1 MLANQVDTDT
11 IQVLR
16 QLYKKEIKEFCKRLR
31 SSGVEMVIPPLFM
44 CPISLE
50 LFKDPVT
57 LCTGQ
62 TYDRPCIQ
70 KWLESGN
77 LTCPVTMQKLHDS
90 SMVPN
95 HTLRHLIDEWLCSN
109 TRADTNKI
117 SIDSIKKIC
126 ESDESTLENKIQVLE
141 KVDYLSQELPF
152 KNSCLIKLDFFGLLL
167 EQVFSN
173 NAQGSLR
180 FVEKSLFVA
189 LKLMPFSDL
198 ETLNIL
204 TQESKY
210 EVFLV
215 LFEKGSIC
223 IKKSLCFLLEAI
235 SSGLQTRS
243 LCEKLGKS
251 VVLSR
256 QIVRLIQQKSDHETV
271 EAGIRAL
278 SSLSSI
284 ERNRKN
290 LAIEGAVE
298 GLIDYLINADES
310 CKRNLAPMAM
320 STIEKLLVVE
330 SVKDVVINHAFGI
343 KAIVKMV
350 FRVSEH
356 DGSECAINSLLIIC
370 SSSEN
375 GREKAIVDG
384 VLTQLLLLLQSQSN
398 GRTKT
403 KARMLLKLL
412 RSMWNEDLNNA
423 I

>member
-1 MLANQVDTDT
+1 M
-11 IQVLR
+11 
-16 QLYKKEIKEFCKRLR
+16 K
-31 SSGVEMVIPPLFM
+31 GVEMVIPPLFK
-44 CPISLE
+44 CPISLD

-95 HTLRHLIDEWLCSN
+95 HTLRHLIDDWLRSN
-109 TRADTNKI
+109 TRVDTKMI
-117 SIDSIKKIC
+117 SFDSIKKIC

-198 ETLNIL
+198 KSLNIL
-204 TQESKY
+204 KQESKY

-215 LFEKGSIC
+215 LFEKGNIC
-223 IKKSLCFLLEAI
+223 IKKSLCFFVGAI
-235 SSGLQTRS
+235 SSCLQTRP

-256 QIVRLIQQKSDHETV
+256 QIVYLIQQKSDHEAV
-271 EAGIRAL
+271 EAGVRAL
-278 SSLSSI
+278 SSLSLI
-284 ERNRKN
+284 ERNCKN

-298 GLIDYLINADES
+298 GLIEYLINAERS
-310 CKRNLAPMAM
+310 LAPMAM

-330 SVKDVVINHAFGI
+330 SVKDVIANHAFGI

-370 SSSEN
+370 SGSKN

-398 GRTKT
+398 GKTKT

-412 RSMWNEDLNNA
+412 RSMWNEDLNTA

>member
-1 MLANQVDTDT
+1 MNFCHCEKNVVKKTSWTDLDPGRRYSACEKFREVGGCTYFAWIDPPMCTRSRQIFPELLKRANK
-11 IQVLR
+11 L
-16 QLYKKEIKEFCKRLR
+16 EGE
-31 SSGVEMVIPPLFM
+31 GVEMVIPPLFK
-44 CPISLE
+44 CPISLD

-95 HTLRHLIDEWLCSN
+95 HTLRHLIDDWLRSN
-109 TRADTNKI
+109 TRVDTKMI
-117 SIDSIKKIC
+117 SFDSIKKIC
-126 ESDESTLENKIQVLE
+126 ESDESTLENKIQ
-141 KVDYLSQELPF
+141 
-152 KNSCLIKLDFFGLLL
+152 
-167 EQVFSN
+167 
-173 NAQGSLR
+173 
-180 FVEKSLFVA
+180 
-189 LKLMPFSDL
+189 
-198 ETLNIL
+198 
-204 TQESKY
+204 
-210 EVFLV
+210 
-215 LFEKGSIC
+215 
-223 IKKSLCFLLEAI
+223 
-235 SSGLQTRS
+235 
-243 LCEKLGKS
+243 LGKS

-256 QIVRLIQQKSDHETV
+256 QIVYLIQQKSDHEAV
-271 EAGIRAL
+271 GRVRAL
-278 SSLSSI
+278 SSLSLI
-284 ERNRKN
+284 ERNCKN

-298 GLIDYLINADES
+298 GLIEYLINAERS
-310 CKRNLAPMAM
+310 LAPMAM

-330 SVKDVVINHAFGI
+330 SVKDVIANHAFGI

-370 SSSEN
+370 SGSKN

-398 GRTKT
+398 GKTKT

-412 RSMWNEDLNNA
+412 RSMWNEDLNTA